1 MKPIKAFSKAALL
14 SAAVVFGSTVLHAET
29 ISQSNGVTTVRGV
42 DDAASAEQRQ
52 SSRGRSGVVVFRGA
66 SSDAPQAPAS
76 EQRPAGTRVLSGQNL
91 WIYDLANKEVTAC
104 SLRYDF
110 YGNRTVR
117 CSSDN

>member
-14 SAAVVFGSTVLHAET
+14 AAAVALGSSVLHAET

-42 DDAASAEQRQ
+42 DDAAAAEQRQ

-66 SSDAPQAPAS
+66 SSDAPHAPAA
-76 EQRPAGTRVLSGQNL
+76 EERPARKRVTSGQNL
-91 WIYDLANKEVTAC
+91 WIYDPASKEVTAC
-104 SLRYDF
+104 SLWYDF